1 MHKYKLF
8 LIGSALSCAVVLLA
22 QTLPST
28 LPPREHGSY
37 SGGSS
42 SRPQPARQT
51 SCVGGKVY
59 CCYLEDSGVSAD
71 WQPPAPLP
79 LGWAKVEE
87 IARTELRKLVQ
98 DEPNWLVTD
107 FRVSRFERSPGWY
120 YAITFK
126 PEIERIALTPAIK
139 LVNEPPQSY
148 TLLVDFSGTP
158 GKTGWLATPKA
169 QQ

>member
-1 MHKYKLF
+1 MHKYKLI
-8 LIGSALSCAVVLLA
+8 LIGSVLSCAAVLLA

-28 LPPREHGSY
+28 LPREHKY
-37 SGGSS
+37 YLGGSS
-42 SRPQPARQT
+42 SRPQPASQT

-59 CCYLEDSGVSAD
+59 CCYLEDSGASAD

-107 FRVSRFERSPGWY
+107 FRVSRYERSPGWY
-120 YAITFK
+120 YAITLK
-126 PEIERIALTPAIK
+126 PEIERITLTPAIK
-139 LVNEPPQSY
+139 LVHEPPQSY
-148 TLLVDFSGTP
+148 TLLVDFSGKP

>member
-1 MHKYKLF
+1 
-8 LIGSALSCAVVLLA
+8 VVLLA

-42 SRPQPARQT
+42 NCSQVARQS
-51 SCVGGKVY
+51 SCIGGREY
-59 CCYLEDSGVSAD
+59 LCFLEDSGVSAD

-120 YAITFK
+120 YAITLK
-126 PEIERIALTPAIK
+126 PEIERVTLTPAIT
-139 LVNEPPQSY
+139 LLEERPQFY
-148 TLLVDFSGTP
+148 TLLVDFSGKP
-158 GKTGWLATPKA
+158 GRTGWLATPKV